1 MAESVKPMV
10 SNKRDHGSEKILDGL
25 GSAIV
30 RASAPN
36 EDVAE
41 AAATSPFLYTRL
53 RSRIESERKRRE
65 EGEGWLAM
73 LGVIWRTVPAM
84 ALVAVF
90 AMVLFLSTGSNSLG
104 SGNTNYEVLLG
115 DRDTAEEQVVFA
127 DKQFTTSD
135 EVLDTILSEDEQ
147 GASK

>member
-10 SNKRDHGSEKILDGL
+10 VNNKDHGSEKRLDGL

-30 RASAPN
+30 RASAASGP
-36 EDVAE
+36 ETE

-65 EGEGWLAM
+65 EGEGWFAM

-84 ALVAVF
+84 ALVAVLSM
-90 AMVLFLSTGSNSLG
+90 ALFLSTGSNSLG
-104 SGNTNYEVLLG
+104 SGNANYEALLG
-115 DRDTAEEQVVFA
+115 ERDTAEEQVVFA
-127 DKQFTTSD
+127 DKQFVSSD
-135 EVLDTILSEDEQ
+135 EVLETILIEDEQ
-147 GASK
+147 GASR